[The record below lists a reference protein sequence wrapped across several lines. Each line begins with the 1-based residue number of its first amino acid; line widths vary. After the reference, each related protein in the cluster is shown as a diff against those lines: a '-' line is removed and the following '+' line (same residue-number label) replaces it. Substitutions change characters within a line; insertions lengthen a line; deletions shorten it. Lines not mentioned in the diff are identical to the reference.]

1 MRKLVDILSFFI
13 VILFFLSVFNYY
25 TSNKNIKKI
34 NSNRS
39 NFDNVIK
46 NKISNLPIL
55 SDDTKDVIIF
65 NSSFSDEIKDNEPR
79 SFWNLLKKIK

>member
-25 TSNKNIKKI
+25 SSNKNIKKI

>member
-13 VILFFLSVFNYY
+13 VILFFFSVFNYY
-25 TSNKNIKKI
+25 SSNKNIKKI

-55 SDDTKDVIIF
+55 SDDTKEKLKTQMRKK
-65 NSSFSDEIKDNEPR
+65 DEER
-79 SFWNLLKKIK
+79 WWKKYTTKFL

>member
-13 VILFFLSVFNYY
+13 VILFFLSVFKYY
-25 TSNKNIKKI
+25 YSNKNIKKI